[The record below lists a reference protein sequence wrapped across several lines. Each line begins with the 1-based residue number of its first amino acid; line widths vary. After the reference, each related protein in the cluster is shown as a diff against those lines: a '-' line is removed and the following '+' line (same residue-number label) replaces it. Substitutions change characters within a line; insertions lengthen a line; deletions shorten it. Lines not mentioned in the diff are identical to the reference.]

1 MKIILLSTI
10 AGSFMLAGACIA
22 AGFLNHITTSESL
35 VLTIVSLGIA
45 AFGLLEANSLPED
58 F

>member
-1 MKIILLSTI
+1 MRIILFSTI

-22 AGFLNHITTSESL
+22 AGFLNHIDAGESL
-35 VLTIVSLGIA
+35 VLTLVSLGIA

>member
-1 MKIILLSTI
+1 MRIILLSTI

-22 AGFLNHITTSESL
+22 AGCLNHIDAGESL
-35 VLTIVSLGIA
+35 VLTLVSLGIA
-45 AFGLLEANSLPED
+45 AFGLLEFNSLPED